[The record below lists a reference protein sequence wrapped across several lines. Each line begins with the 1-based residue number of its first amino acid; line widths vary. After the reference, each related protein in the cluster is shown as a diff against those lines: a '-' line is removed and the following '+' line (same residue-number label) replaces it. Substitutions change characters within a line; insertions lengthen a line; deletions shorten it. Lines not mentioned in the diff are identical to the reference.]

1 MAIKALQVQTVIG
14 SVSSRKDKS
23 LRLSVTTPE
32 LSTTERAKFMDM
44 QGVLCETLFQPAD
57 VPFAE
62 IDKVE
67 TDMDQKSPSQRLRN
81 VLYILFK
88 QNPEGHDLF
97 PAYYNHKMEGILEHL
112 KGKIDES

>member
-1 MAIKALQVQTVIG
+1 MAIKALSVETVIG

-44 QGVLCETLFQPAD
+44 QGVLCDTLFQPVD
-57 VPFAE
+57 SPFAE
-62 IDKVE
+62 IDKIE
-67 TDMDQKSPSQRLRN
+67 TDMDQKTSSQRLRS
-81 VLYILFK
+81 VMYILFK
-88 QNPEGHDLF
+88 QNNEGHDTF

-112 KGKIDES
+112 KGKIEN